1 MDMGRL
7 DVVSSQHDKESCS
20 AGQRS
25 LWCHGGRQPV
35 GSHRSILISS
45 NCNVEIFAQAQLPE
59 LVVLAAF
66 QVSDH
71 A

>member
-35 GSHRSILISS
+35 GSHRSILLSAH
-45 NCNVEIFAQAQLPE
+45 CNVEIYAKAQLPQHD
-59 LVVLAAF
+59 VLAAF